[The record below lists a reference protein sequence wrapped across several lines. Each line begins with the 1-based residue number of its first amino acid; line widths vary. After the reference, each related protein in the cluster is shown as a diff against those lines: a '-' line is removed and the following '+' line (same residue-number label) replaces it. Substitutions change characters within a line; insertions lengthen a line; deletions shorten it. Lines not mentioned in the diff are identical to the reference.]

1 MEEILEKLKL
11 GGAGRQ
17 ISKYKNDKYKKKGG
31 ELMVVLLI
39 GGESRLMDGLINK
52 FNKDGHRVYL
62 LTGSRNAKTSY
73 QKVFEKYNFNYD
85 SDSIRNILVSTNPD
99 VVIFTGAQDTH
110 YRWEDAR
117 KEAVQFSTDLTNILS
132 AYSSVK
138 EGRFLYLSSEEVFGK
153 SYPEDI
159 REEESVSA
167 SSFQAIAI
175 AQGEEMC
182 KSYYSTRGME
192 SIVVR
197 IDHLY
202 GIPEKGKLKRDPCF
216 LMTLEMLKSKKI
228 TANGRIFFS
237 MLHQNDAIEFIYR
250 LAVAEHVKYP
260 IYHISSGQVISQQQ
274 LAQMIAQAAQT
285 GVEVFDNTTGSG
297 YRLVLSAERYNE
309 EFNGKIFVGYEDGV
323 KAVVQYMKRHCDSFL
338 RMQDDQ
344 TGAGILQNIL
354 QIFHLLVPY
363 IENMICFIPF
373 FMLNNRAVDSAYFS
387 KLDFYLLYVLL
398 FAIVYGQQQAIFSAM
413 LAIAGYC
420 YRQMYDKTGFEILMD
435 YSTYVWM
442 AQLFIVGMSVGYM
455 KDQIRYIRDQD
466 DEQIHYLNGQIGDIE
481 DINDSNVRMKHS
493 FERQVVNQK
502 DSLGKIYEITSQ
514 LEQREPEEVLF
525 YAVQVLSKLME
536 TEDAAVYTVANR
548 DYARLF
554 SFTSPTAKKLGKSI
568 RYSDMEDMVN
578 ELREHRVYV
587 NKTMDNRYP
596 LMAYAIYSEESMQT
610 ILMLWGLP
618 WERMNLAEANR
629 LTIVGY
635 LIQNAVVRAN
645 RYLEALHT
653 RRYVEGSDILEQDA
667 FKQLVTAFFDAR
679 RRGLTECILL
689 KIRHTDENFKE
700 TAEQLGKKLR
710 QTDYFGVLN
719 DGLYVLLP
727 NTDEDGAAGVIER
740 FKGFG
745 FESLIVNEEAIGE

>member
-153 SYPEDI
+153 SYSEDI

-260 IYHISSGQVISQQQ
+260 IYHISSGQMISQQQ

-578 ELREHRVYV
+578 ELREHRVYI

>member
-39 GGESRLMDGLINK
+39 GGESRLMDGLISK

-153 SYPEDI
+153 SYSEDI

-578 ELREHRVYV
+578 ELREHRVYI

>member
-216 LMTLEMLKSKKI
+216 LMALEMLKSKKI

-578 ELREHRVYV
+578 ELREHRVYI

>member
-1 MEEILEKLKL
+1 
-11 GGAGRQ
+11 
-17 ISKYKNDKYKKKGG
+17 
-31 ELMVVLLI
+31 MVVLLI

-216 LMTLEMLKSKKI
+216 LMALEMLKSKKI

-578 ELREHRVYV
+578 ELREHRVYI

>member
-1 MEEILEKLKL
+1 
-11 GGAGRQ
+11 
-17 ISKYKNDKYKKKGG
+17 
-31 ELMVVLLI
+31 MVVLLI
-39 GGESRLMDGLINK
+39 GGESRLMDGLISK

-153 SYPEDI
+153 SYSEDI

-578 ELREHRVYV
+578 ELREHRVYI

>member
-1 MEEILEKLKL
+1 
-11 GGAGRQ
+11 
-17 ISKYKNDKYKKKGG
+17 
-31 ELMVVLLI
+31 MVVLLI
-39 GGESRLMDGLINK
+39 GGESRLMDGLISK

-85 SDSIRNILVSTNPD
+85 SDSIRNILVSTIPD

-578 ELREHRVYV
+578 ELREHRVYI

>member
-1 MEEILEKLKL
+1 
-11 GGAGRQ
+11 
-17 ISKYKNDKYKKKGG
+17 
-31 ELMVVLLI
+31 MVVLLI

>member
-1 MEEILEKLKL
+1 
-11 GGAGRQ
+11 
-17 ISKYKNDKYKKKGG
+17 
-31 ELMVVLLI
+31 MVVLLI
-39 GGESRLMDGLINK
+39 GGESRLMDGLISK

-578 ELREHRVYV
+578 ELREHRVYI